1 MKFLPRVQKTVLA
14 LLFSTAIIVQSTYQ
28 VHAFAIPVF
37 DAGNFGQN
45 IVEAAKT
52 LQQINN
58 QITQLQN
65 DAQMLI
71 NQAKNLMKMPGSIA
85 ANLQSSLHQL
95 DNLIRNANGV
105 AYKISEID
113 QKFQNLYPD
122 EYSTATSN
130 NQIFQDAKAIW
141 QQAKQ
146 GFQHSMHVQANVVE
160 QVRNDRSILNGLIS
174 DSQSAT
180 GNLQVMQAGNQI
192 QALAAKQN
200 MQLQSLLAASAR
212 AEALNQAAALQTKE
226 QARARFQNFLGDGS
240 AYSH

>member
-1 MKFLPRVQKTVLA
+1 MISPSKLKNTMLA
-14 LLFSTAIIVQSTYQ
+14 MLLGSAVMLQP
-28 VHAFAIPVF
+28 AFEANALAIPVF

-65 DAQMLI
+65 EAQMLI
-71 NQAKNLMKMPGSIA
+71 NQAKNLAKLPNSIA
-85 ANLQSSLHQL
+85 ANLQNSLHRL

-105 AYKISEID
+105 AYKTSEID
-113 QKFQNLYPD
+113 QKFQDLYPD
-122 EYSTATSN
+122 EYSATTSN

-146 GFQHSMHVQANVVE
+146 GFQHSMQVQATVVE
-160 QVRNDRSILNGLIS
+160 QVRNDQTILDGLIS
-174 DSQSAT
+174 DSQGAT
-180 GNLQVMQAGNQI
+180 GNMQVMQAGNQI

-212 AEALNQAAALQTKE
+212 AEALNKAAALQTKE
-226 QARARFQNFLGDGS
+226 QARARFTNFLGDGS
-240 AYSH
+240 AYSY

>member
-1 MKFLPRVQKTVLA
+1 MNIPLKFKRPLFAAMIGA
-14 LLFSTAIIVQSTYQ
+14 LTLSQPAYQ
-28 VHAFAIPVF
+28 AHAFALPVF
-37 DAGNFGQN
+37 DAGAFGQN
-45 IVEAAKT
+45 IVDAAKT

-58 QITQLQN
+58 QISQLQN

-71 NQAKNLMKMPGSIA
+71 NQAKNLIKLPGSIA

-113 QKFQNLYPD
+113 QKFQDLYPD
-122 EYSTATSN
+122 EYSSATSN

-146 GFQHSMHVQANVVE
+146 GFKHSLHVQANVVE
-160 QVRNDRSILNGLIS
+160 QVRNDQTILDGLIS

-226 QARARFQNFLGDGS
+226 QARARFLNFLGDGS

>member
-1 MKFLPRVQKTVLA
+1 MNIPLKFKRPLFAAMIGA
-14 LLFSTAIIVQSTYQ
+14 LTLSQPVYQ
-28 VHAFAIPVF
+28 AHAFALPVF
-37 DAGNFGQN
+37 DAGAFGQN
-45 IVEAAKT
+45 IVDAAKT

-58 QITQLQN
+58 QISQLQN

-71 NQAKNLMKMPGSIA
+71 NQAKNLIKLPGSIA

-113 QKFQNLYPD
+113 QKFQDLYPD
-122 EYSTATSN
+122 EYSAATSN

-146 GFQHSMHVQANVVE
+146 GFQHSLHVQANVVE
-160 QVRNDRSILNGLIS
+160 QVRNDRTILDGLIS

-212 AEALNQAAALQTKE
+212 AEALNQAAKLQTKE
-226 QARARFQNFLGDGS
+226 QARARFSNFLGDGS

>member
-1 MKFLPRVQKTVLA
+1 MIIPQKLKRPLFAVMFTA
-14 LLFSTAIIVQSTYQ
+14 LTISQPVYQARAFS
-28 VHAFAIPVF
+28 IPVF
-37 DAGNFGQN
+37 DVSNFGQN

-71 NQAKNLMKMPGSIA
+71 NQAKNLMKMPNSIA

-113 QKFQNLYPD
+113 QKFQDLYPD
-122 EYSTATSN
+122 EYSAATSN

-146 GFQHSMHVQANVVE
+146 GLQHSMHVQANVVE
-160 QVRNDRSILNGLIS
+160 QVRNDQTILDGLIS

-192 QALAAKQN
+192 LALAAKQN
-200 MQLQSLLAASAR
+200 MQLQTLFAASAR

-226 QARARFQNFLGDGS
+226 QARARFSNFLGDGS
-240 AYSH
+240 AYSN

>member
-1 MKFLPRVQKTVLA
+1 MNIPLKFKRPLFAAMIGA
-14 LLFSTAIIVQSTYQ
+14 LTLSQPAYQ
-28 VHAFAIPVF
+28 AHAFALPVF
-37 DAGNFGQN
+37 DAGAFGQN
-45 IVEAAKT
+45 IVDAAKT

-58 QITQLQN
+58 QISQLQN

-71 NQAKNLMKMPGSIA
+71 NQAKNLIKLPGSIA
-85 ANLQSSLHQL
+85 GNLQSSLHQL

-113 QKFQNLYPD
+113 QKFQDLYPD
-122 EYSTATSN
+122 EYSSATSN

-160 QVRNDRSILNGLIS
+160 QVRNDQTILDGLIS

-212 AEALNQAAALQTKE
+212 AEALNEAAKLQSKE

>member
-1 MKFLPRVQKTVLA
+1 MNIPPKFKRPLFAAMIGA
-14 LLFSTAIIVQSTYQ
+14 LTLSQPVYQ
-28 VHAFAIPVF
+28 AHAFSLPVF
-37 DAGNFGQN
+37 DAGSFGQN

-65 DAQMLI
+65 EAQMLI
-71 NQAKNLMKMPGSIA
+71 NQAKNLVKLPGSIA
-85 ANLQSSLHQL
+85 ANLQNSLHRL
-95 DNLIRNANGV
+95 DNLIRNAGGV

-113 QKFQNLYPD
+113 QKFQNLFPD
-122 EYSTATSN
+122 EYSAATSN

-160 QVRNDRSILNGLIS
+160 QVRNDQTILDGLIS

-200 MQLQSLLAASAR
+200 MQLQSLWAASAR
-212 AEALNQAAALQTKE
+212 AEALNEAAKLQSKE